1 MEVSTEIRLQAG
13 DYVEANVFFDAS
25 GLSIVKQPDFSPEFS
40 MTWLAPG
47 P

>member
-1 MEVSTEIRLQAG
+1 VFQNSVGA
-13 DYVEANVFFDAS
+13 VNVAKNDE
-25 GLSIVKQPDFSPEFS
+25 FSPEFS